1 MMLKRELLRVGLC
14 AAAGLV
20 IGLLYA
26 GPSAMAPFAFYVIG
40 LFYGIRFVLPALLGA
55 LKTLG
60 NGSVMSIAFKNPIG
74 VIILLIIAVLAIG
87 ILVTVAW
94 IVGIFTAGLRLWQ
107 AFQEDR
113 TMGTTFRPHIPTAGR
128 SRPGAGST
136 SRRKDDWDDDGWD
149 SSPAGSSGGSGGWD
163 SDDWNSDGWDD

>member
-1 MMLKRELLRVGLC
+1 MMLKRELLRLGLC
-14 AAAGLV
+14 TAAGLI
-20 IGLLYA
+20 IGLLCA
-26 GPSAMAPFAFYVIG
+26 GPRAMVPFAFYAIG

-74 VIILLIIAVLAIG
+74 VIILIVLAVLAIG

-94 IVGIFTAGLRLWQ
+94 VVGIVTVVLRLWQ

-113 TMGTTFRPHIPTAGR
+113 AMGTPFHLHIPTAGR
-128 SRPGAGST
+128 SRPRAGSA
-136 SRRKDDWDDDGWD
+136 SHRKDDWDDDD
-149 SSPAGSSGGSGGWD
+149 WD